1 MSIAPTFLIRCAAA
15 VAFVA
20 ACACG
25 SKHPGPAPTPTPNP
39 PQISCP
45 ADMTVS
51 SVPTPTQAVTYD
63 APKVT
68 DGAAPV
74 TTTCSPASGADFP
87 LGTTSVSCQASDAQS
102 RQATCSFG
110 VTLKGFSID
119 VKKYDAIGDSFTIGE
134 NGEPGFV
141 DTPNA
146 YPTKLQLELE
156 ATYPGQ
162 GIVVLNH
169 GDGGKRIDQIV
180 DNLVK
185 FVTIDRPDAVL
196 VEGGYNDLLGDCG
209 NGPTNTTLCRDS
221 IERKVPLGIRD
232 CVRKSKERN
241 VPFVFAMTLTPP
253 GPVQKGAPFDRRIS
267 SDAIIQT
274 NTRIRQ
280 VVAAE
285 GGVLVDVYPLF
296 LGHESDYVDMDGLHL
311 RPAGNQ
317 VLADAFLAAIQ
328 QTIPQT
334 PLFGFT
340 ARY

>member
-1 MSIAPTFLIRCAAA
+1 
-15 VAFVA
+15 
-20 ACACG
+20 
-25 SKHPGPAPTPTPNP
+25 
-39 PQISCP
+39 
-45 ADMTVS
+45 MTVS
-51 SVPTPTQAVTYD
+51 SVPTPAQPVTYD

-74 TTTCSPASGADFP
+74 TVTCSPESGSTFP
-87 LGTTSVSCQASDAQS
+87 LGSTSVSCTAKDAMS

-110 VTLKGFSID
+110 VTLKGFSMD

-141 DTPNA
+141 DSPNS
-146 YPTKLQLELE
+146 YPTRLQAELE
-156 ATYPGQ
+156 ASYPGQ

-169 GDGGKRIDQIV
+169 GDGGKRMDQIV

-185 FVTIDRPDAVL
+185 FVTADRPDAVL

-209 NGPTNTTLCRDS
+209 NGPTNTALCRDA
-221 IERKVPLGIRD
+221 IERKVPLGFRD
-232 CVRKSKERN
+232 CIRKSKESPRN
-241 VPFVFAMTLTPP
+241 VTYVFAVTLAPP

-267 SDAIIQT
+267 SDAITQT

-296 LGHESDYVDMDGLHL
+296 LGHEADYIDTDGLHL
-311 RPAGNQ
+311 RPAGYQ
-317 VLADAFLAAIQ
+317 VFADAFFAAIQ
-328 QTIPQT
+328 KAVPQT
-334 PLFGFT
+334 PLFGV
-340 ARY
+340 RYPH